1 MCQGETP
8 TTGSRSGHCSRI
20 RRKSTMKSSGRS
32 SSAARPRR
40 REARKQASHRARYI
54 IDPWSGSSGLSCCT
68 IPSHS
73 ALRFSWM
80 RRYSVSH
87 SVRCPMSHH
96 RLAISVQ
103 MCYIACMSKQYNT
116 SEPSEEQHKTKER
129 IIAAASKV
137 LAEKGYDATTLRE
150 ISREA
155 QAAPGLVHYYFG
167 GKDELLVEVLQA
179 AGRRFHQR
187 MEHLVQHAP
196 ADRSLEAVL
205 TQLRERVD
213 LEPDVYRLRY
223 ESFSLGLHNSVIEP
237 RVRERLAQRRNEIG
251 SVMAK
256 VLENSERTD
265 GAKRSSLDP
274 TILAALLL
282 SIFDGLALQ
291 KIMDP
296 TFDLEASY
304 HLLAQMLHG
313 LFGSFGGERPL

>member
-1 MCQGETP
+1 
-8 TTGSRSGHCSRI
+8 
-20 RRKSTMKSSGRS
+20 
-32 SSAARPRR
+32 
-40 REARKQASHRARYI
+40 
-54 IDPWSGSSGLSCCT
+54 
-68 IPSHS
+68 
-73 ALRFSWM
+73 
-80 RRYSVSH
+80 
-87 SVRCPMSHH
+87 
-96 RLAISVQ
+96 
-103 MCYIACMSKQYNT
+103 MSKQYNT
-116 SEPSEEQHKTKER
+116 SEQSEEQQKTKER

-137 LAEKGYDATTLRE
+137 LAEKGYEATTLRE

-196 ADRSLEAVL
+196 GDRSLEEVL

-223 ESFSLGLHNSVIEP
+223 ESFSLGLHNPVIEP
-237 RVRERLAQRRNEIG
+237 KVRERLAQRRNELG
-251 SVMAK
+251 SVIAK
-256 VLENSERTD
+256 VLENMERTE
-265 GAKRSSLDP
+265 GAQRSSLDP

-296 TFDLEASY
+296 TFDLDASY
-304 HLLAQMLHG
+304 QLLAHMLHR
-313 LFGSFGGERPL
+313 LFSHDG